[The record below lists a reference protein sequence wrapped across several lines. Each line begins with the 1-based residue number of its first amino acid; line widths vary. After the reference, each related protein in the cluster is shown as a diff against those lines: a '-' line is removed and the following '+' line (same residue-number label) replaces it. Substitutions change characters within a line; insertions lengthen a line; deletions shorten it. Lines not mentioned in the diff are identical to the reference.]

1 MGEDQI
7 DEDWLEAGSMRGVP
21 VESSLRAARD
31 KGRKLLVPYI
41 TGGLSDEWVTVLLA
55 MAEAGADAIE
65 VGLPF
70 SDPMMD
76 GPTIQE
82 ASQRALERGTTPGSV
97 LAQLRPVDASVPL
110 VVMTYCNL
118 VLRAGEKRFASEL
131 AGAGVR
137 GAIVPDLP
145 LEESGEWEEHAGA
158 EGVETI
164 LLAAPVTPDER
175 LLAICERSHGFVYGV
190 NLMGVTGER
199 ENLAASSSVLAK
211 RLKAVTDKPVIMGF
225 GISGPEQAVA
235 AAEHADGVVVASAL
249 MRAALDGAP
258 PDQVAERVAVIRAAL
273 DRG

>member
-1 MGEDQI
+1 MKG
-7 DEDWLEAGSMRGVP
+7 LP
-21 VESSLRAARD
+21 VEAPLRAARD
-31 KGRKLLVPYI
+31 KGRKLLVPYV
-41 TGGLSDEWVTVLLA
+41 TGGLRDDWVAILSS
-55 MAEAGADAIE
+55 MADAGADAIE

-82 ASQRALERGTTPGSV
+82 ASLRALRRGTTPTSV
-97 LAQLRPVDASVPL
+97 LAELRSLEAPVPL

-118 VLRAGEKRFASEL
+118 VLRAGTRRFASQL

-145 LEESGEWEEHAGA
+145 LEESAEWEADA
-158 EGVETI
+158 AADAVETV
-164 LLAAPVTPDER
+164 LLAAPVTPDDR
-175 LLAICERSHGFVYGV
+175 LAVICEHSHGFVYGV

-199 ENLAASSSVLAK
+199 DSLSTSSSVLAK
-211 RLKAVTDKPVIMGF
+211 RLKAATEKPVLMGF
-225 GISGPEQAVA
+225 GITSPAQAVA

-249 MRAALDGAP
+249 MRAALDGASP
-258 PDQVAERVAVIRAAL
+258 GEVGELVSAIRAAL

>member
-1 MGEDQI
+1 VKG
-7 DEDWLEAGSMRGVP
+7 LP
-21 VESSLRAARD
+21 VETALRAARD
-31 KGRKLLVPYI
+31 NGRKLLVPYV
-41 TGGLSDEWVTVLLA
+41 TGGLRDDWVAVLSS
-55 MAEAGADAIE
+55 MADAGADAIE

-82 ASQRALERGTTPGSV
+82 ASLRALQRGTTPTSV
-97 LAQLRPVDASVPL
+97 LAELRSLEAPVPL

-118 VLRAGEKRFASEL
+118 VLRAGTKRFASQL
-131 AGAGVR
+131 AGAGLR

-145 LEESGEWEEHAGA
+145 LEESAQWEADAATEA
-158 EGVETI
+158 VETV
-164 LLAAPVTPDER
+164 LLAAPVTPDDR
-175 LLAICERSHGFVYGV
+175 LAVICEHSHGFVYGV

-199 ENLAASSSVLAK
+199 NSLSTSSSVLAK

-225 GISGPEQAVA
+225 GITGPIQAVA

-249 MRAALDGAP
+249 MRAALEGASP
-258 PDQVAERVAVIRAAL
+258 GELGELVATIRAAL

>member
-1 MGEDQI
+1 VK
-7 DEDWLEAGSMRGVP
+7 GVP
-21 VESSLRAARD
+21 VETTLRAARED
-31 KGRKLLVPYI
+31 GRKLLVPYI
-41 TGGLSDEWVTVLLA
+41 TGGLREDWVVILLA
-55 MAEAGADAIE
+55 MAAAGADAIE

-82 ASQRALERGTTPGSV
+82 ASSRALERGTTPSSV
-97 LAQLRPVDASVPL
+97 LGDLRSVDVAVPL
-110 VVMTYCNL
+110 IVMTYFNL
-118 VLRAGEKRFASEL
+118 VLRAGTKRFASEL

-145 LEESGEWEEHAGA
+145 LEESGEWEDDAGA
-158 EGVETI
+158 QGVETV

-175 LLAICERSHGFVYGV
+175 LVAICQRSHGFVYGV

-199 ENLAASSSVLAK
+199 NSLATSSSVLAK
-211 RLKAVTDKPVIMGF
+211 RLKLLTDKPVIMGF

-249 MRAALDGAP
+249 MRAALDGAL
-258 PDQVAERVAVIRAAL
+258 PDEVAERVGAIRAAL
-273 DRG
+273 DRR

>member
-1 MGEDQI
+1 MK
-7 DEDWLEAGSMRGVP
+7 GVP
-21 VESSLRAARD
+21 VETALRAARD
-31 KGRKLLVPYI
+31 KGRKLLVPYV
-41 TGGLSDEWVTVLLA
+41 TGGLRDDWVAILSS
-55 MAEAGADAIE
+55 MADAGADAIE

-82 ASQRALERGTTPGSV
+82 ASLRALRRGTTPTSV
-97 LAQLRPVDASVPL
+97 LAELRSLEAPVPL

-118 VLRAGEKRFASEL
+118 VLRAGTRRFASQL

-145 LEESGEWEEHAGA
+145 LEESAEWEADA
-158 EGVETI
+158 AADAVETV
-164 LLAAPVTPDER
+164 LLAAPVTPDDR
-175 LLAICERSHGFVYGV
+175 LAVICEHSHGFVYGV

-199 ENLAASSSVLAK
+199 DSLSTSSSVLAK
-211 RLKAVTDKPVIMGF
+211 RLKAATEKPVLMGF
-225 GISGPEQAVA
+225 GITSPAQAVA

-249 MRAALDGAP
+249 MRAALDGASP
-258 PDQVAERVAVIRAAL
+258 GEVGELVSAIRAAL